1 WGKDLYAHLADV
13 YQNKARYCLMLVSA
27 DYERRVWTNHER
39 KSAQARALSEKNEY
53 ILPVRFD
60 DTEIPGLPTTVGYLR
75 FQHHDI
81 RGICKL
87 LLAKLSGTST
97 SSAATAE
104 QKPTTTPDPIEYRT
118 QRNSLPETEI
128 IKKIYSR
135 PRWCIW
141 IRPTEFKR
149 ARFQSLDQ
157 CKYFMQS
164 SSVRVG
170 SLVAYPFVS

>member
-1 WGKDLYAHLADV
+1 
-13 YQNKARYCLMLVSA
+13 
-27 DYERRVWTNHER
+27 
-39 KSAQARALSEKNEY
+39 
-53 ILPVRFD
+53 

-75 FQHHDI
+75 FQDHDI

-170 SLVAYPFVS
+170 SLVAYPFVSSSTIETGEEWIAGEIDILHQLERWNLFRSGQFVHYRTL